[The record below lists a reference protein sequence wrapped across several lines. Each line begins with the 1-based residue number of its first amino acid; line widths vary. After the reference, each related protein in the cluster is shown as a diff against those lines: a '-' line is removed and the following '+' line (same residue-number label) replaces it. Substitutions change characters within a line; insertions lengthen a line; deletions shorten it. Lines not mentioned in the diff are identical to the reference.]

1 MKQKFFMLALALLA
15 LTTSCDEKNEVITPQ
30 PQQTNIQFNAKITRA
45 TEYQFEAGDEIS
57 VFAAYKNSTDVGEY
71 AKNVKY
77 SFANNLFT
85 TSKEL
90 VYPESG
96 DDLSFYAIYPYANYS
111 TPEFQFE
118 VSNDQRS
125 HSEYTT
131 SDLMTAS
138 AVGNYEEVVDL
149 TFKHRLSK
157 VVINLIS
164 DKMPAGEQTLVLKD
178 VRSCALA
185 DLSSNTY
192 YASNSKTTD
201 IIASSNGTNSFK
213 VVLPPQ
219 SFAKNTLFA
228 EIIIGNKVFE
238 WVLTKDLILNSGVEY
253 TYNLEINDKSS
264 IAFTSQIDPWG
275 TPEAIE
281 SVIPQEYINII
292 RDYIPI
298 HEGTTPPN
306 IEGTYF
312 ISPLV
317 LLTDN
322 VGYTPGYK
330 FADQYVMFYNQT
342 YNNTISMQSTQLL
355 GDLSVGSGLF
365 ISGSGEDFTVYFN
378 GYSEHEDGSYLT
390 TASVISGSIRD
401 GYIYDYYHAFIVL
414 DDYDVNGTYMDSG
427 QYRILYDQD
436 AYSQPTEWPLDT
448 RSIKPG
454 NGVSI
459 YIK

>member
-1 MKQKFFMLALALLA
+1 MLSLVLLG
-15 LTTSCDEKNEVITPQ
+15 LTTSCDEKNDVITPAK
-30 PQQTNIQFNAKITRA
+30 PEPKTIAFNAKITRA

-90 VYPESG
+90 IYPESG
-96 DDLSFYAIYPYANYS
+96 DDLSFYAIYPYENYT

-118 VSNDQRS
+118 VNSDQRS
-125 HSEYTT
+125 HRGYTE

-149 TFKHRLSK
+149 TFKHRLAK
-157 VVINLIS
+157 LVINLVS
-164 DKMPAGEQTLVLKD
+164 DKMPAGEQTLVLKN
-178 VRSCALA
+178 VKSKAVA

-192 YASNSKTTD
+192 YASNNKTTD

-228 EIIIGNKVFE
+228 EIQIGNKVFE
-238 WVLTKDLILNSGVEY
+238 WVLNRDLILNSGVEY

-275 TPEAIE
+275 TPEQIE
-281 SVIPQEYINII
+281 SVIPQEYIDII
-292 RDYIPI
+292 KDYIPI
-298 HEGTTPPN
+298 YEGTTPPN

-312 ISPLV
+312 ISPYV

-322 VGYTPGYK
+322 VGYEPGKK
-330 FADQYVMFYNQT
+330 FADDYVMFYDQT

-365 ISGSGEDFTVYFN
+365 ISGEGENFTVYFN
-378 GYSEHEDGSYLT
+378 EYSTHEDGSYLT
-390 TASVISGSIRD
+390 LASVISGSIRD
-401 GYIYDYYHAFIVL
+401 GRIYDYRYAFIVL
-414 DDYDVNGTYMDSG
+414 DDYDTTNKYMDSG

-436 AYSQPTEWPLDT
+436 GYSEPTEWPLDT

-454 NGVSI
+454 NGVS
-459 YIK
+459 KHAK

>member
-1 MKQKFFMLALALLA
+1 MLALALLA

-90 VYPESG
+90 VYPENG
-96 DDLSFYAIYPYANYS
+96 KDLSFYAIYPYANYS

-138 AVGNYEEVVDL
+138 AVGNYEDEVDL
-149 TFKHRLSK
+149 TFNHRLAK

-228 EIIIGNKVFE
+228 EITIGNKVFE
-238 WVLTKDLILNSGVEY
+238 WVLSKDLILNSGVEY

-281 SVIPQEYINII
+281 SVIPEEYIDLIE
-292 RDYIPI
+292 DYIPI
-298 HEGTTPPN
+298 HKGTTPPN

-312 ISPLV
+312 ISPAV

-322 VGYTPGYK
+322 LGTPTGYK
-330 FADQYVMFYNQT
+330 FADQYIMFYDQT
-342 YNNTISMQSTQLL
+342 YNNTISMQSTQKL

-365 ISGSGEDFTVYFN
+365 ISGSGENFTVYFN
-378 GYSEHEDGSYLT
+378 EYRTYDDGSYLT
-390 TASVISGSIRD
+390 QASIISGSIKN
-401 GYIYDYYHAFIVL
+401 GYLYDYHYAFIVL
-414 DDYDVNGTYMDSG
+414 DDYDPYERFMDSG
-427 QYRILYDQD
+427 DYRIIYDQD
-436 AYSQPTEWPLDT
+436 GYSEPTEWPLDT
-448 RSIKPG
+448 RSINPG
-454 NGVSI
+454 NGVLLNA
-459 YIK
+459 K